1 MTDLSL
7 LPTDARDIA
16 DTFAS
21 CAAQIQ
27 ECEMTRCSG
36 GAGAFD
42 AFYAGLAG
50 QPLRRLCLGY
60 NVLGPPGAS
69 ALMAAAASWAGSLEH
84 LSVEMNGIGDDAC
97 REMCAALAAGAL
109 PRLRALELGWNELSS
124 ACGPSLASLLTGPR
138 GDEPEA
144 PPRTL
149 QRLGLS
155 GNTLGSEGAEVL
167 IAAAVSEPARVL
179 DLDLSMNYVGAS
191 ALGKLAEW
199 AKECTCDRL
208 AVSIGLEWNDIE

>member
-1 MTDLSL
+1 
-7 LPTDARDIA
+7 
-16 DTFAS
+16 
-21 CAAQIQ
+21 
-27 ECEMTRCSG
+27 
-36 GAGAFD
+36 
-42 AFYAGLAG
+42 
-50 QPLRRLCLGY
+50 
-60 NVLGPPGAS
+60 
-69 ALMAAAASWAGSLEH
+69 MAAAASWAGSLEH

-155 GNTLGSEGAEVL
+155 GNTLGSEGAEDHGMAAGVLRRARRGSRCECSEAREVVL

>member
-1 MTDLSL
+1 
-7 LPTDARDIA
+7 
-16 DTFAS
+16 
-21 CAAQIQ
+21 
-27 ECEMTRCSG
+27 
-36 GAGAFD
+36 
-42 AFYAGLAG
+42 
-50 QPLRRLCLGY
+50 
-60 NVLGPPGAS
+60 
-69 ALMAAAASWAGSLEH
+69 MAAAASWAGSLEH